1 MHYDS
6 QYLLFFTTS
15 LIYIV
20 VCVYGWLLKVFY
32 VPAAYKD
39 IFGELYPARHS
50 LANLFMMQVFEIP
63 FLFMIGREDV
73 LFFINGSA
81 LMFIASYLV
90 VLIKGYFFLDFY
102 TPRRLIIF
110 QHPVMVCWIALML
123 PVIGVIEF
131 TPIYKLIMT
140 VVVLGIALGYLLH
153 LDRCRLRIM
162 NQIREIDEDEFSSDE
177 DFPVKLARSVKWLPL
192 IVCVILIVTFLSE
205 SFYVKMSRDIIL
217 IVINVWFAIYTL
229 NPHRHTK
236 KLPQELKKKESTDEA
251 AAPVK
256 YRLSEKFCKDTEK
269 KLIEIIYDKK
279 LYLEE
284 HLTMNDLTEVMHTNK
299 NYLSEVI
306 ARSEYQSFY
315 KLINTLRINHACEM
329 LNEDPSAKLE
339 MVALSSGFSS
349 GSAFSQ
355 VFKRLKDI
363 SPKEYISQIHAE

>member
-1 MHYDS
+1 MQYDS

-20 VCVYGWLLKVFY
+20 VCAYGWLLKTFY

-39 IFGELYPARHS
+39 VFGELYPARHS

-73 LFFINGSA
+73 LFFINGAS
-81 LMFIASYLV
+81 LMFITSYLV

-102 TPRRLIIF
+102 TPRRLIIL
-110 QHPVMVCWIALML
+110 QHPVMTCWIALML

-131 TPIYKLIMT
+131 TPVYKMIMT
-140 VVVLGIALGYLLH
+140 VVVLAITLGYLLH
-153 LDRCRLRIM
+153 LDRCRLRVM
-162 NQIREIDEDEFSSDE
+162 NQIREIDEDEFSSDD
-177 DFPVKLARSVKWLPL
+177 DFPIKLARSVKWLPL

-217 IVINVWFAIYTL
+217 IGINVWFAIYSL

-236 KLPQELKKKESTDEA
+236 KLPQELKKKESTDETA
-251 AAPVK
+251 TPVK
-256 YRLSEKFCKDTEK
+256 YRLSEKYCKDTEK
-269 KLIEIIYDKK
+269 KLIEIIYEKK